1 MASRF
6 KRFLYGRFGGGINSS
21 VPANEIADD
30 ECSDIL
36 NKEFDAEDNLIT
48 RRGVTKY
55 CSALPV
61 TSDRITSLFDF
72 RKADGSS
79 FLIATWAA
87 DIRSITTSA
96 ATSIKGALTLP
107 SDTLWSWVTFNDLAI
122 GANGASSG
130 DAVIKWTGAGDAV
143 ALAGTPP
150 RMKFLE
156 VWNNRVF
163 GVQVASPNTV
173 SWCKLGDANDW
184 THATA
189 GSLEVG
195 YNDGDNITG
204 IKAHRK
210 ALFIFKTKRIYII
223 TTGTPNTDPALWRV
237 DLFTSNAGS
246 IGNNTIQPVLDDL
259 FFLGDSGVMSLGAVQ
274 TFGDFAQ
281 AMASKKI
288 NALKSFPRS
297 VANHYSVVDAEN
309 SQYWVAIPSST
320 SGTANGQVFVCDYRR
335 AGEGRLR
342 WTRFDGRVTGTAYA
356 QVFASGKKRV
366 FIGSSDNVIY
376 RKDTI
381 DENGYSDATQA
392 YSKIVQ
398 TKAYDQGDIL
408 LRKEFNRWAA
418 SVELLTCP
426 VALTVK
432 YRFDEKDYRATSQ
445 VFNFACTQDGQGGFF
460 GDGSSNTHAALWDV
474 ALWDA
479 IDDGGVPGR
488 GWLFG
493 GDVSDESSALRDI
506 QRKIN
511 KENGKRGQSIQFYL
525 FNAQNSQAFLLKDF
539 ALDAVSIGTHKVN
552 DVR

>member
-30 ECSDIL
+30 ECVDIL

-55 CSALPV
+55 CSAMPIA
-61 TSDRITSLFDF
+61 SSSRITSLYDF
-72 RKADGSS
+72 TKSDGSQ

-87 DIRSITTSA
+87 DVRSITTSA

-130 DAVIKWTGAGDAV
+130 DAVVKWSGSGDAV
-143 ALAGTPP
+143 ALAGSPP
-150 RMKFLE
+150 RMKYLE
-156 VWNNRVF
+156 IWNNRVF
-163 GVQVASPNTV
+163 GVEVANPNRV

-189 GSLEVG
+189 GSIEVG
-195 YNDGDNITG
+195 YNDGETIRG

-210 ALFIFKTKRIYII
+210 ALFIFKTKKIYIY
-223 TTGTPNTDPALWRV
+223 TAGTPNTDPALWRL
-237 DLFTSNAGS
+237 DTYTSNAGTVSHFS
-246 IGNNTIQPVLDDL
+246 IQSVLDDL
-259 FFLGDSGVMSLGAVQ
+259 FFLGDSGVVSLAAVQ
-274 TFGDFAQ
+274 SFGDFAQ
-281 AMASKKI
+281 SFASKKV

-297 VANHYSVVDAEN
+297 IANHYAVVDPEN
-309 SQYWVAIPSST
+309 SQYWIAVPSST
-320 SGTANGQVFVCDYRR
+320 SGTENGHVFVCDYRR
-335 AGEGRLR
+335 VGEGRLR
-342 WTRFDGRVTGTAYA
+342 WTRFNGRVTGTAYA
-356 QVFASGKKRV
+356 QVYASGKKRV
-366 FIGSSDNVIY
+366 FIGTSDNVIY
-376 RKDTI
+376 RKDTV
-381 DENGYSDATQA
+381 DEDGYSDASQA
-392 YSKIVQ
+392 YSKVVQ

-418 SVELLTCP
+418 SIELLTCP
-426 VALTVK
+426 IALTVK
-432 YRFDEKDYRATSQ
+432 YRFDEKDYRLTSQ
-445 VFNFACTQDGQGGFF
+445 VFNFTCTQDGAGGFF
-460 GDGSSNTHAALWDV
+460 GDGTSNANAALWDV

-479 IDDGGVPGR
+479 TDDGGIGR
-488 GWLFG
+488 GYLFG

-511 KENGKRGQSIQFYL
+511 KDNGKRGQSIQFYF
-525 FNAQNSQAFLLKDF
+525 FNAQNAQAFLLKDF
-539 ALDAVSIGTHKVN
+539 AIDALSIGTHKVN